1 MLRPT
6 VNPSSKTPTIP
17 SKMMSAEF
25 VESQRQYA
33 IALEAARSIR
43 VRVWSVYRLDPYDE
57 FGAQGTRFVFQHAK
71 PTRDEAFESVSG
83 PKPAFAVEENLA
95 ADGTRWYLTSSEDSR
110 VHNGGPMN
118 NANLL
123 DGIPLKSAEGYVYD
137 GKNPWVRAKVCRN
150 GIERFSAEAIAT
162 EPKPMGWKE
171 PKKTSAR
178 GIFISFHNF
187 PGYGVDDYADSDE
200 ENEEDYDY

>member
-1 MLRPT
+1 
-6 VNPSSKTPTIP
+6 
-17 SKMMSAEF
+17 MSAEF
-25 VESQRQYA
+25 IESQRQFA

-110 VHNGGPMN
+110 VHNNGGPMN
-118 NANLL
+118 NVNLL
-123 DGIPLKSAEGYVYD
+123 DGTPLKSAEGYVYD
-137 GKNPWVRAKVCRN
+137 GKNQWVRATIKSN
-150 GIERFSAEAIAT
+150 GISSFQAEARAT
-162 EPKPMGWKE
+162 GSKPKGWKE
-171 PKKTSAR
+171 PEHRKH
-178 GIFISFHNF
+178 GIYVSFNTF
-187 PGYGVDDYADSDE
+187 PDYDEDDSSDE
-200 ENEEDYDY
+200 EEEEDYDY